1 MRRGTRSRRGRRK
14 AASRR
19 GRGRT
24 QVALPRSFGHDLE
37 DAALDEERIVVQVMF
52 DPAHLDDA
60 EVASHR
66 GAHANVDLAHA
77 EVDDRV
83 RKELL
88 DAEVS
93 ERGRVSA
100 HLGDEERRRVQVA
113 QLLEELEDLVPWA
126 LERRQ
131 GVQRVEAVEGD
142 QVAAH
147 LLLVSRELAAQ
158 AEEPTG
164 LFADLLDLATQR
176 ANVDDVDAFRVP
188 RIHPEG
194 GHLRD
199 ERGAALLHRKI
210 EARGAV
216 FLRLVEEDAVDERR
230 FQGTGRSGHQDD
242 VTARDSAAQ
251 TVVQA
256 DDVGGNLV
264 GGLGQR
270 GTPSPTPEWPAD
282 KAGGE

>member
-1 MRRGTRSRRGRRK
+1 GAGRRL
-14 AASRR
+14 

-24 QVALPRSFGHDLE
+24 RAAIPRSVRHELE
-37 DAALDEERIVVQVMF
+37 NAALDEQRIIVQVVL
-52 DPAHLDDA
+52 DTPHLDDA
-60 EVASHR
+60 EVAPH
-66 GAHANVDLAHA
+66 GCAHADVDLAHT

-83 RKELL
+83 REELF
-88 DAEVS
+88 DPEVG
-93 ERGRVSA
+93 EGRRVPP
-100 HLGDEERRRVQVA
+100 HLRDEERRRVQVP
-113 QLLEELEDLVPWA
+113 QLLEELEDLVPGA
-126 LERRQ
+126 LERRE
-131 GVQRVEAVEGD
+131 GVQRVEAIEGD

-147 LLLVSRELAAQ
+147 LLLVTRELTTQ

-176 ANVDDVDAFRVP
+176 AHVDDVDAFRVS
-188 RIHPEG
+188 RVHAEG

-199 ERGAALLHRKI
+199 ERGAALLHRQV
-210 EARGAV
+210 EARGPV
-216 FLRLVEEDAVDERR
+216 LLRLVDEDAVDERR
-230 FQGTGRSGHQDD
+230 FQGTGRSGRQAD